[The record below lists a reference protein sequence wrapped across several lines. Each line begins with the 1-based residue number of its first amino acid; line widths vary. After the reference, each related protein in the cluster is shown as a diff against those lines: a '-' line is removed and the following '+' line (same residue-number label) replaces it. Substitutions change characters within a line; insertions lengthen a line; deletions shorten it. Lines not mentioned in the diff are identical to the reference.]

1 MIESLATIAQ
11 FLFLFGTI
19 SQARKCAKDGH
30 ADGLSHGLI
39 WQLMVGFVIM
49 TVYTIEVLNANPILL
64 IGYIGQLL
72 LFSIIV
78 KYKYRPRQRRVGNHF
93 DRKRYKNNKAI
104 LKVLEAYV
112 EVFPSQRFGQI
123 IRNVGLVDTIVL
135 DHLKDKDRGPYFS
148 NIFNEEPDRT
158 LKRVAKDVNEQFERI
173 KN

>member
-19 SQARKCAKDGH
+19 SQVRKCVRDGH

-39 WQLMVGFVIM
+39 WQLIVGFFVMIIY
-49 TVYTIEVLNANPILL
+49 TVEALNANPILL
-64 IGYIGQLL
+64 LGYVGQLL

-78 KYKYRPRQRRVGNHF
+78 KYKYRPRQRRIGNHF
-93 DRKRYKNNKAI
+93 DRRRYKNNKHI

-112 EVFPSQRFGQI
+112 EKFPSQRFGQV
-123 IRNVGLVDTIVL
+123 IRNCGMVDTVFFEEMNSR
-135 DHLKDKDRGPYFS
+135 DGGPFYT

-158 LKRVAKDVNEQFERI
+158 LKRMLEDVSEQFERI
-173 KN
+173 KS